1 MQFESEFLV
10 HFYFMFGLNPFWLA
24 HKVIVTTRSVF
35 IIRTAKHLRASYL
48 NGVKPVFDKTTF

>member
-1 MQFESEFLV
+1 MQFDSEFRV

-35 IIRTAKHLRASYL
+35 VIRTAKDLRLLKASYL
-48 NGVKPVFDKTTF
+48 NGV

>member
-48 NGVKPVFDKTTF
+48 NGV